1 MLGQR
6 FKSMAA
12 YLLSFASFYRIIG
25 VFKDGISIVKQLDS
39 ALVEMNKVS
48 TESLATLREYQ
59 KESFSTANDV
69 GTTATQ
75 LQQSTADF
83 IRLGESFQEA
93 KESARVANELM
104 TVSEFNNIQDATTAL
119 VSISAAYEDAANGL
133 DKQAIVDKL
142 NKIGDEYAIS
152 TDGLATALQD
162 SASALTTANNDMD
175 EAAALIAAGVTKYA

>member
-1 MLGQR
+1 
-6 FKSMAA
+6 
-12 YLLSFASFYRIIG
+12 
-25 VFKDGISIVKQLDS
+25 
-39 ALVEMNKVS
+39 
-48 TESLATLREYQ
+48 
-59 KESFSTANDV
+59 
-69 GTTATQ
+69 
-75 LQQSTADF
+75 
-83 IRLGESFQEA
+83 
-93 KESARVANELM
+93 M

-175 EAAALIAAGVTKYA
+175 EAAALIAAGNTVTQDPSKTGKSMRTVALRLVGMKCA

>member
-1 MLGQR
+1 
-6 FKSMAA
+6 
-12 YLLSFASFYRIIG
+12 
-25 VFKDGISIVKQLDS
+25 
-39 ALVEMNKVS
+39 
-48 TESLATLREYQ
+48 
-59 KESFSTANDV
+59 
-69 GTTATQ
+69 
-75 LQQSTADF
+75 
-83 IRLGESFQEA
+83 
-93 KESARVANELM
+93 M

-175 EAAALIAAGVTKYA
+175 EATALIAAGNTVTQDPSKTGK